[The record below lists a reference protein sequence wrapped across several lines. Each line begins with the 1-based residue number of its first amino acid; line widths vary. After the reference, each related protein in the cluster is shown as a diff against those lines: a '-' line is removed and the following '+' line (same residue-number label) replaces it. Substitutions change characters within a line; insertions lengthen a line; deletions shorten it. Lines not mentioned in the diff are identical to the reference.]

1 MRRLLF
7 ATLAAAFLCLMTYG
21 SASAAEKILVWVALS
36 ERGGAH
42 AEAAQALRTEMEQ
55 SRPGRIDWRVTHW
68 SEFTKPVPQP
78 RWVIAVGS
86 AAQRGMHELF
96 AAAVPPPPMLSILVP
111 RLAFEQAADPVRV
124 RAGTLS
130 AVFVDQP
137 PERQMEL
144 IRLALPGVRTVGM
157 LFSVEFKARASA
169 LDRAAAER
177 GLQLVALSVDQG
189 GLFAGLQSLLA
200 DVEVLLAQPD
210 PVIFN
215 GQTAANIL
223 MAAYRRKVPLI
234 GFSPAYVKA
243 GAMLALY
250 STPAQIG
257 MRGGELLNQAL
268 SGGVLPLPQGP
279 REFSVSVNQDVAR
292 SLGFVLDETQ
302 LGEGLRQKDRP

>member
-7 ATLAAAFLCLMTYG
+7 ASLATAFLCIMTYG

-42 AEAAQALRTEMEQ
+42 AEAAQALRAEMERN
-55 SRPGRIDWRVTHW
+55 RPGRIDWRVTHW
-68 SEFTKPVPQP
+68 SEFANALPPP

-86 AAQRGMHELF
+86 AAQRGMQGLL

-111 RLAFEQAADPVRV
+111 RLAFERTADPVRV
-124 RAGTLS
+124 RAGSLS

-268 SGGVLPLPQGP
+268 SDGVLPPPQGP